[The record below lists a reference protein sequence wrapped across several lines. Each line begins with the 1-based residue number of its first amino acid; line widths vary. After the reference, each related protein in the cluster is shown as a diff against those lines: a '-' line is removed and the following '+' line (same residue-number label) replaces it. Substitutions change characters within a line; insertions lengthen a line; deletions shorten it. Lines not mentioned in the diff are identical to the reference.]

1 MLINALNKNLL
12 KKIFFTCIFII
23 SFFIQAI
30 SQNVWENTN
39 SEVLPFLYRMAQK
52 GFIECNDLIKP
63 INRVSVFNALSNL
76 KNKDS
81 VLTNIEKN
89 ELAFYLQE
97 YNSPLKQQISLFKKD
112 QNKRWRAGA
121 IVANDFE
128 LYIDPL
134 LGINNFTGTNK
145 NIQQLSNGFELWGT
159 AGKNKNLGYQVYY
172 RDYTETGTVKNNF
185 REESDTPGNIL
196 IGAKSDNKINYTD
209 IRANINYSFR
219 KGNIS
224 LGKDNIM
231 WGYGENSNI
240 VLSNKAPSYPYFRL
254 DYKPLTWLS
263 FNYTH
268 AWLNSNIA
276 DSSLSY
282 LTNSGRINND
292 FRLLFVQKFLA
303 THSFEVQAMK
313 GLNIAI
319 GESIVYSDKMDPGFL
334 IPVNL
339 FKFYDNNRSNYL
351 IEAGSNGQYFLSLS
365 SRNQLKN
372 THLYSTLFIDEI
384 KVSSLFN
391 KTESRN
397 QLGFNLGG
405 SITDLFIPYLSIGAE
420 YTRVNPFVYS
430 NLIPAQTYTSYN
442 YSLGDWMGNDFD
454 RAIIFAKYT
463 PMAKLKLVAR
473 YQKIREGGAGT
484 IYQQYAVQPQ
494 PSFLFDYIKTR
505 SDVFLQVRYEYINN
519 IYLNGSL
526 TLMQTKLANGNLIK
540 DNTYQ
545 LGISVG
551 LP

>member
-1 MLINALNKNLL
+1 M
-12 KKIFFTCIFII
+12 KKIFFTLLFVLSFII
-23 SFFIQAI
+23 NAI

-39 SEVLPFLYRMAQK
+39 SEVHPFLYRMAQR
-52 GFIECNDLIKP
+52 GLIEYNDLIKP
-63 INRVSVFNALSNL
+63 INRIHVLNSLNIL
-76 KNKDS
+76 KQKDS
-81 VLTNIEKN
+81 VLNNVEKN
-89 ELAFYLQE
+89 ELSFYLQE
-97 YNSPLKQQISLFKKD
+97 YTRPSKEQISLFKKD

-121 IVANDFE
+121 IVTSDFE
-128 LYIDPL
+128 FYIDPL
-134 LGINNFTGTNK
+134 LGINNFSGNNK
-145 NIQQLSNGFELWGT
+145 NIKQLSNGFELWGT
-159 AGKNKNLGYQVYY
+159 AGKNKNIGYQVYY
-172 RDYTETGTVKNNF
+172 RDYTETGTVNNNF
-185 REESDTPGNIL
+185 REESLTQGTIL
-196 IGAKSDNKINYTD
+196 IGPKSDNKINYTD
-209 IRANINYSFR
+209 IRANINYSFK

-224 LGKDNIM
+224 LGKDNIV

-240 VLSNKAPSYPYFRL
+240 VLSNKAPSYPYLRL
-254 DYKPLTWLS
+254 DYKPLKWLN

-268 AWLNSNIA
+268 AWLNSNIS

-282 LTNSGRINND
+282 FTKTGRIDND
-292 FRLLFVQKFLA
+292 FRLVFVQKYLA
-303 THSFEVQAMK
+303 THSIEVQAMK

-334 IPVNL
+334 IPINL

-351 IEAGSNGQYFLSLS
+351 IEAGSNGQYFLSIN

-405 SITDLFIPYLSIGAE
+405 SITDVFIPYLSLGAE

-442 YSLGDWMGNDFD
+442 YSLGDWMGNNFD
-454 RAIIFAKYT
+454 RAILYAKYT
-463 PMAKLKLVAR
+463 PIAKLKLVAR
-473 YQKIREGGAGT
+473 YQKIRKGGPGT
-484 IYQQYAVQPQ
+484 IYEQYAVQPQ

-505 SDVFLQVRYEYINN
+505 SDIFLQARYEYINN
-519 IYLNGSL
+519 IYLTTSL
-526 TLMQTKLANGNLIK
+526 TLMETRLANGNIVK

>member
-1 MLINALNKNLL
+1 M
-12 KKIFFTCIFII
+12 KKIFFPL
-23 SFFIQAI
+23 FFILVFITQAYT
-30 SQNVWENTN
+30 QNVWENTN
-39 SEVLPFLYRMAQK
+39 SEVHPFLYRMAQR
-52 GFIECNDLIKP
+52 GLIEYIDLIKP
-63 INRVSVFNALSNL
+63 INRVHVLNSLNIL
-76 KNKDS
+76 KQKDS
-81 VLTNIEKN
+81 ALNNVEKN
-89 ELAFYLQE
+89 ELTFYLQE
-97 YNSPLKQQISLFKKD
+97 YNRPLKEKISLFKKD

-121 IVANDFE
+121 IVSNDFE
-128 LYIDPL
+128 FYIDPL
-134 LGINNFTGTNK
+134 LGINNFSGNNK
-145 NIQQLSNGFELWGT
+145 NVKQLSNGFELWGT

-172 RDYTETGTVKNNF
+172 RDYTETGTINNNF
-185 REESDTPGNIL
+185 REESTTQGNIL
-196 IGAKSDNKINYTD
+196 IGAKSNNKINYTD
-209 IRANINYSFR
+209 IRANINYSFK

-224 LGKDNIM
+224 FGKDNLI
-231 WGYGENSNI
+231 WGYGESSNI

-254 DYKPLTWLS
+254 DYKPLKWLN

-282 LTNSGRINND
+282 FTNTGRIDND
-292 FRLLFVQKFLA
+292 FRLVFVQKYLA
-303 THSFEVQAMK
+303 THSIEVQPMK

-334 IPVNL
+334 IPINL

-365 SRNQLKN
+365 SRNQIKN
-372 THLYSTLFIDEI
+372 THLYSTIFIDEI

-405 SITDLFIPYLSIGAE
+405 SITDVFIPYLSLGAE

-430 NLIPAQTYTSYN
+430 NLVPAQTYTSYN
-442 YSLGDWMGNDFD
+442 YSLGDWMGNNFD
-454 RAIIFAKYT
+454 KAILFAKYT
-463 PMAKLKLVAR
+463 PLAKLKLVAR
-473 YQKIREGGAGT
+473 YQKIRKGGPGS
-484 IYQQYAVQPQ
+484 IYEQYTAQPQ
-494 PSFLFDYIKTR
+494 PNFLFDYIKKR
-505 SDVFLQVRYEYINN
+505 SDIFLQIRYEYINN
-519 IYLNGSL
+519 IYLTSSS
-526 TLMQTKLANGNLIK
+526 TLMQTKLANGNLVK

>member
-1 MLINALNKNLL
+1 M
-12 KKIFFTCIFII
+12 KKIFFTFLFILA
-23 SFFIQAI
+23 FFIHAI
-30 SQNVWENTN
+30 SQNVWDNTN
-39 SEVLPFLYRMAQK
+39 SEVQPFLYRMAQK
-52 GFIECNDLIKP
+52 GFIVYNDLIKP
-63 INRVSVFNALSNL
+63 INRTGVLNALNIL
-76 KNKDS
+76 KLKES
-81 VLTNIEKN
+81 TLSIVEKK
-89 ELAFYLQE
+89 ELNFYLQE
-97 YNSPLKQQISLFKKD
+97 YTRPIKEQIYLFKKD

-128 LYIDPL
+128 FYIDPL
-134 LGINNFTGTNK
+134 LGINNFSGNGK
-145 NIQQLSNGFELWGT
+145 NINQISNGFELWGT
-159 AGKNKNLGYQVYY
+159 TGKNKKLGYQVYY
-172 RDYTETGTVKNNF
+172 RDYTETGNVNNNF
-185 REESDTPGNIL
+185 RVESANPGNIL
-196 IGAKSDNKINYTD
+196 IGAKTNNKINYTD
-209 IRANINYSFR
+209 IRANINYSFK

-224 LGKDNIM
+224 FGKDNIV

-240 VLSNKAPSYPYFRL
+240 VLSNKVPSYPYIRL
-254 DYKPLTWLS
+254 DYKPVKWLN

-282 LTNSGRINND
+282 FTNTDRINND
-292 FRLLFVQKFLA
+292 FRLVFVQKYLA
-303 THSFEVQAMK
+303 THSIEVEAMK

-334 IPVNL
+334 IPINL

-365 SRNQLKN
+365 SRNQIKN

-384 KVSSLFN
+384 KVSSIFN

-405 SITDLFIPYLSIGAE
+405 SITDVFIPYISLGAE

-442 YSLGDWMGNDFD
+442 YNLGDWMGNNFD
-454 RAIIFAKYT
+454 KAIIFAKYT

-473 YQKIREGGAGT
+473 YQRIRKGGLGS
-484 IYQQYAVQPQ
+484 IYDQYAVQPQ

-505 SDVFLQVRYEYINN
+505 SDIYLQARYEYINN
-519 IYLNGSL
+519 IYLTSSL
-526 TLMQTKLANGNLIK
+526 TLMQTKLANGNLVK
-540 DNTYQ
+540 NNTYQ

>member
-1 MLINALNKNLL
+1 LAIT
-12 KKIFFTCIFII
+12 F
-23 SFFIQAI
+23 QAI
-30 SQNVWENTN
+30 TQNVWENNN
-39 SEVLPFLYRMAQK
+39 SDVHPFLYRMAQK
-52 GFIECNDLIKP
+52 GFIDYNDLMKP
-63 INRVSVFNALSNL
+63 INRTSVLNSLNIL
-76 KNKDS
+76 KLKDS
-81 VLTNIEKN
+81 TLSVVEKN
-89 ELAFYLQE
+89 ELGFYLQE
-97 YNSPLKQQISLFKKD
+97 YTRPLKEQISLFKKD

-128 LYIDPL
+128 FYIDPL
-134 LGINNFTGTNK
+134 LGINNFSGTNK
-145 NIQQLSNGFELWGT
+145 NIRQLSNGLELWGT

-185 REESDTPGNIL
+185 REESATPGNVL
-196 IGAKSDNKINYTD
+196 IGAKLDNKINYTD
-209 IRANINYSFR
+209 IRANINYSFK

-224 LGKDNIM
+224 FGKDNIV

-240 VLSNKAPSYPYFRL
+240 VLSNKAPSYPYIRL
-254 DYKPLTWLS
+254 DYKPLKWLN

-282 LTNSGRINND
+282 FTNSGRIDKD
-292 FRLLFVQKFLA
+292 FRLVFIQKYLA
-303 THSFEVQAMK
+303 NHSIDVEAMK

-334 IPVNL
+334 IPINL

-365 SRNQLKN
+365 SRNQIKN

-384 KVSSLFN
+384 KVSSMLN

-397 QLGFNLGG
+397 QLGYNLGG
-405 SITDLFIPYLSIGAE
+405 SITDVFIPYLSLGAE
-420 YTRVNPFVYS
+420 YTRVNAFVYS
-430 NLIPAQTYTSYN
+430 NLIPAQTYNSYN
-442 YSLGDWMGNDFD
+442 YNLGDWMGNNFD
-454 RAIIFAKYT
+454 RTIIFAKYT
-463 PMAKLKLVAR
+463 PLAKLKLVAR
-473 YQKIREGGAGT
+473 YQKIRKGGPGT

-494 PSFLFDYIKTR
+494 PNFLFDYIKTR
-505 SDVFLQVRYEYINN
+505 SDVFLQARYEYRNN
-519 IYLNGSL
+519 IYLTTSL
-526 TLMQTKLANGNLIK
+526 TLMQTKLANGNLVK

>member
-1 MLINALNKNLL
+1 ME
-12 KKIFFTCIFII
+12 KIFFIFLFILA
-23 SFFIQAI
+23 FFIQAI
-30 SQNVWENTN
+30 SQNVWDNNN
-39 SEVLPFLYRMAQK
+39 SEVQPFLYRMAQK
-52 GFIECNDLIKP
+52 GFIEYNDLIKP
-63 INRVSVFNALSNL
+63 INRTSVLNSLNIL
-76 KNKDS
+76 KLKDS
-81 VLTNIEKN
+81 TLSIVEKK
-89 ELAFYLQE
+89 ELNFYLQE
-97 YNSPLKQQISLFKKD
+97 YTRPLIEQISLFKKD

-121 IVANDFE
+121 IIANDFE
-128 LYIDPL
+128 FYIDPI
-134 LGINNFTGTNK
+134 LGINNFSVTNK
-145 NIQQLSNGFELWGT
+145 NIRQLSNGFELWGT

-172 RDYTETGTVKNNF
+172 RDYTETGTLNNNF
-185 REESDTPGNIL
+185 REESATPGNIL

-224 LGKDNIM
+224 LGKDNLI

-240 VLSNKAPSYPYFRL
+240 VLSNKAPSYPYIRL
-254 DYKPLTWLS
+254 DYKPLKWLN

-282 LTNSGRINND
+282 FTNTGRIGND
-292 FRLLFVQKFLA
+292 FRLVFVQKYLA
-303 THSFEVQAMK
+303 THSIEIEAMK

-334 IPVNL
+334 IPISL

-365 SRNQLKN
+365 SRNQIKN

-384 KVSSLFN
+384 KVSSMFN
-391 KTESRN
+391 KTEGRN
-397 QLGFNLGG
+397 QLGYNLGG
-405 SITDLFIPYLSIGAE
+405 SITDVFIPYLSIGAE

-430 NLIPAQTYTSYN
+430 NLIPAQNYTSYN
-442 YSLGDWMGNDFD
+442 YSLGDWMGNNFD

-463 PMAKLKLVAR
+463 PIAKLKFVTR
-473 YQKIREGGAGT
+473 YQKIRKGGLGS
-484 IYQQYAVQPQ
+484 IYEQYAVQPQ
-494 PSFLFDYIKTR
+494 PSFLFDYIKNR
-505 SDVFLQVRYEYINN
+505 SDIFFQARYEYINN
-519 IYLNGSL
+519 IYLTSSI
-526 TLMQTKLANGNLIK
+526 TLMRTKLANGNVLK

>member
-1 MLINALNKNLL
+1 MT
-12 KKIFFTCIFII
+12 FTF
-23 SFFIQAI
+23 QAI
-30 SQNVWENTN
+30 SQNVLENTN
-39 SEVLPFLYRMAQK
+39 SEAHPFLYRMAQK
-52 GFIECNDLIKP
+52 GLIEYNDLIKP
-63 INRVSVFNALSNL
+63 INRVHVLYVLNIL
-76 KNKDS
+76 KQKDS
-81 VLTNIEKN
+81 ALNNVEKN
-89 ELAFYLQE
+89 ELSFYLQE
-97 YNSPLKQQISLFKKD
+97 YTRPSKEQISLFKKD

-121 IVANDFE
+121 IVSNDFE
-128 LYIDPL
+128 FYIDPL
-134 LGINNFTGTNK
+134 LSINNFSGTNK
-145 NIQQLSNGFELWGT
+145 NIKQLSNGFELWGT
-159 AGKNKNLGYQVYY
+159 AGKNKNIGYQVYY
-172 RDYTETGTVKNNF
+172 HDYTETGTVNNNF
-185 REESDTPGNIL
+185 REESATQGTIL

-209 IRANINYSFR
+209 IRANINYSFK

-224 LGKDNIM
+224 LGKDNLI

-240 VLSNKAPSYPYFRL
+240 VLSNKAPSYPYIRL
-254 DYKPLTWLS
+254 DYKPLKWLN

-292 FRLLFVQKFLA
+292 FRLVFVQKYLA
-303 THSFEVQAMK
+303 THSIELQAMK

-365 SRNQLKN
+365 SRNQIKN

-397 QLGFNLGG
+397 QLGFNFGG
-405 SITDLFIPYLSIGAE
+405 SITDIFIPYLSLGAE
-420 YTRVNPFVYS
+420 YTRINPFVYS

-442 YSLGDWMGNDFD
+442 YSLGDWMGNNFEK
-454 RAIIFAKYT
+454 ALLFAKYT
-463 PMAKLKLVAR
+463 PMAKLKLEAR
-473 YQKIREGGAGT
+473 YQKIRKGGPGS
-484 IYQQYAVQPQ
+484 IYEQYAVQPQ
-494 PSFLFDYIKTR
+494 PAFLFDYIKTR
-505 SDVFLQVRYEYINN
+505 SDVFLQARYEYINN
-519 IYLNGSL
+519 IYLTSSL
-526 TLMQTKLANGNLIK
+526 TLMQTKLANGALIK

>member
-1 MLINALNKNLL
+1 MA
-12 KKIFFTCIFII
+12 FAY
-23 SFFIQAI
+23 QAA
-30 SQNVWENTN
+30 SQNVWENNN
-39 SEVLPFLYRMAQK
+39 SEVHPFLYRMAQK
-52 GFIECNDLIKP
+52 GFIEYNDLIKP
-63 INRVSVFNALSNL
+63 INRSHVLNALTVL
-76 KNKDS
+76 KESDTLLNK
-81 VLTNIEKN
+81 IEKQ
-89 ELAFYLQE
+89 ELQFYLQE
-97 YNSPLKQQISLFKKD
+97 YSRPSKEQISLFKKD
-112 QNKRWRAGA
+112 QNKRWRAGT
-121 IVANDFE
+121 IVSKDFE

-134 LGINNFTGTNK
+134 IGINTFSGTGK

-172 RDYTETGTVKNNF
+172 RDYTETGTVNNNF
-185 REESDTPGNIL
+185 REESATPGNIL
-196 IGAKSDNKINYTD
+196 VGTKSENKINYTD
-209 IRANINYSFR
+209 IRANFNYSFK
-219 KGNIS
+219 KGTIS
-224 LGKDNIM
+224 LGKDNLI

-240 VLSNKAPSYPYFRL
+240 VLSNKAPSYPYIRL

-282 LTNSGRINND
+282 FNNTGRIDND
-292 FRLLFVQKFLA
+292 FRLLFVQKYLA
-303 THSFEVQAMK
+303 THSIEVEAMK

-334 IPVNL
+334 IPINL

-384 KVSSLFN
+384 RVSSMFN

-397 QLGFNLGG
+397 QLGYNVGG
-405 SITDLFIPYLSIGAE
+405 CITDIFIPYLSLGAE

-430 NLIPAQTYTSYN
+430 NLIPAQNYTSYN
-442 YSLGDWMGNDFD
+442 YSLGDWMGNNFD
-454 RAIIFAKYT
+454 RAILFAKYT
-463 PMAKLKLVAR
+463 PIAKLKLVAR
-473 YQKIREGGAGT
+473 YQKIRKGGLGS
-484 IYQQYAVQPQ
+484 IYEQYAVQPQ
-494 PSFLFDYIKTR
+494 PAFLFDYIKTR
-505 SDVFLQVRYEYINN
+505 SGLFLQARYEWINN
-519 IYLNGSL
+519 IYLNSSY
-526 TLMQTKLANGNLIK
+526 TYTKTKLANGNLVK